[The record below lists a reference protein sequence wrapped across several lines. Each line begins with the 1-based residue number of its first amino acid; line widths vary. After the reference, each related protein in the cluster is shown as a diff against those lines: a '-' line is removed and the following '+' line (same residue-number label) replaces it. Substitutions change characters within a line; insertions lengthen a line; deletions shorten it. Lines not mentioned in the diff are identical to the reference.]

1 MRDIGTTSPKL
12 APMATFYAA
21 LITLVLLVL
30 SGCAA
35 QQATDR
41 YNASLAVDKQYSD
54 IVQETRINP
63 DATDF
68 SLKNLDNPAPFRL
81 PMYGKLIAS
90 QNVGDNT
97 IYKHVDKMKSTSSSY
112 AGGLIG
118 NDTERFIIYYF
129 LVDDKDGKV
138 VDWAT
143 GTYEASSDWSLNPF
157 GVNFDI
163 SKKTEQQI
171 KGVAELDKLVTT
183 STEEK
188 ISSWM

>member
-1 MRDIGTTSPKL
+1 MRDTRTTSPKL
-12 APMATFYAA
+12 TPMATFYAA
-21 LITLVLLVL
+21 LITLALLVL

-41 YNASLAVDKQYSD
+41 YNASLAIDKQYDD
-54 IVQETRINP
+54 IAQETRINP

-68 SLKNLDNPAPFRL
+68 SLKNLANPAPFRL
-81 PMYGKLIAS
+81 PMYGKLIAE
-90 QNVGDNT
+90 QRLGDNS

-112 AGGLIG
+112 VGGLIG

-129 LVDDKDGKV
+129 LADKDGKV
-138 VDWAT
+138 IDWAT

-157 GVNFDI
+157 GFDFDI

-171 KGVAELDKLVTT
+171 KGIAELDELVIT

-188 ISSWM
+188 VSSWM